1 MSFLYRENNKGPRT
15 VSCRTPATTRAQSD
29 LIPFTTTLCC
39 KKHKKHL
46 SIPMSFHLFNNYTV
60 CFKKF
65 VRRGVKSFFKVQNKS
80 VNLTLIVHDFAQS
93 FIAVFKCVL
102 QLCHFLNACCLFDKR
117 LCSSRWPMIF
127 DQTLCSRCLQ
137 EIQVKETGR

>member
-1 MSFLYRENNKGPRT
+1 MVTNIVISKKPDLKVNVNGYVFLYRESQTKPRT

-29 LIPFTTTLCC
+29 LTPFTTTLCC

-46 SIPMSFHLFNNYTV
+46 SIPMSFHLFHNYTI

-93 FIAVFKCVL
+93 FILVFSCVL
-102 QLCHFLNACCLFDKR
+102 QLCNFLNACCFVR
-117 LCSSRWPMIF
+117 
-127 DQTLCSRCLQ
+127 QTHD
-137 EIQVKETGR
+137 I